1 MDADVKSVDTVQFVK
16 VIDEINATE
25 DIVAVTQ
32 LMSEAIKLL
41 AQIRSQINM

>member
-16 VIDEINATE
+16 VMDEINATE
-25 DIVAVTQ
+25 DIVTVTQ